1 MQAGDAGQIFT
12 PHRPWKTGLLLL
24 EVSFT
29 LNDRSFTPQF
39 YSVYLNTTSGTP
51 FYPILRTH
59 IPSKLWLGCRFPT
72 AIIGYDVTPGTQ

>member
-12 PHRPWKTGLLLL
+12 PYRPWKTGLLLL
-24 EVSFT
+24 EVSPT

-51 FYPILRTH
+51 FYPTFRTH
-59 IPSKLWLGCRFPT
+59 IPSKPWLGCTFST
-72 AIIGYDVTPGTQ
+72 AIIG

>member
-1 MQAGDAGQIFT
+1 MQAGDVGQILT
-12 PHRPWKTGLLLL
+12 SHQPWKTGLLLL
-24 EVSFT
+24 EVSPT

-59 IPSKLWLGCRFPT
+59 IPSKLWLGFRFPT

>member
-12 PHRPWKTGLLLL
+12 PYRPWKTGLLLL
-24 EVSFT
+24 EVSPT

-39 YSVYLNTTSGTP
+39 YSVYLNATSGTP

-59 IPSKLWLGCRFPT
+59 IPSKLWLRCMFPT
-72 AIIGYDVTPGTQ
+72 AIIGYNVTPGTQ

>member
-12 PHRPWKTGLLLL
+12 PYRPWKTGLLLL
-24 EVSFT
+24 EVSPT

-59 IPSKLWLGCRFPT
+59 IPSKLWLRCTFPT
-72 AIIGYDVTPGTQ
+72 VIIGYGVTPSAQ